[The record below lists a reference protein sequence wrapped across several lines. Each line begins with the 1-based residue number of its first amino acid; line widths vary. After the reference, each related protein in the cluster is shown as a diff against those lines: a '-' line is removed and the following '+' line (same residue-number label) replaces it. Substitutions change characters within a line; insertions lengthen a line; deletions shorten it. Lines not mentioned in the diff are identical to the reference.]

1 MMQEGQINVQSENIF
16 PIIKKFLYS
25 DNDIFLRELISN
37 AVDATEK
44 VRKLARTGQLGGEL
58 GDDKIEVKL
67 DSENKTLTI
76 SDRGVGMTQ
85 EEVEKYINQI
95 AFSGAEEFAKKLE
108 EQGEKADIIGQ
119 FGLGFYS
126 AFMVSNKVEIHSC
139 SYQDG
144 AQPVY
149 WECDGSTNYKIG
161 EGERQDRGTD
171 IVLHIDEE
179 NEEFLEENRISE
191 LLDKYCKFLPVPIKF
206 GTKEVTKEGQEDKEE
221 SEKEKETVDNIINNP
236 EPAWTKDP
244 KELGEEDYKNFYREL
259 YPTSFEEP
267 LFHIHLN
274 VDHPF
279 QLTGILYFPPLK
291 NNLEV
296 QKNRIQLYSN
306 QVFVTDNVE
315 QIVPE
320 FLTLLHGVID
330 SPDIPLNVSRSYL
343 QNDANVRKISG
354 HITKKVADKLKEMF
368 KNDREDFEKKWD
380 DIKVFIQ
387 YGILTDDK
395 FFDRV
400 KDVMLLKNIEG
411 KYFTLDEYKD
421 KVKDHQTDKND
432 KMVFLYTHDKDEQYN
447 FIQPA
452 QERGYDVLLMDSPL
466 ASHLTTRLEQKEEN
480 ISFARV
486 DADTVDNLIQKEES
500 QESKLSEEEQNEIK
514 PVFEEQV
521 PSENYQVQF
530 QPMSEKDDPVVITQS
545 EFMRRMKEQQ
555 ATGGGGMMGQL
566 PEMYNLVVNAN
577 HPLVSRLLK
586 EQDEEKKKEMAKQAI
601 DLGKLSQGLLKGEE
615 LNRFIKRSVDLI
627 GVNTP
632 GDNGNGQNQQSG
644 NGQQKKEQEEE
655 KEGVKNEG
663 QE

>member
-1 MMQEGQINVQSENIF
+1 MQEGQINVQSENIF

-44 VRKLARTGQLGGEL
+44 VRKLARTGQLGQEL
-58 GDDKIEVKL
+58 GDDTIEVKL
-67 DSENKTLTI
+67 DTENKTLTI

-85 EEVEKYINQI
+85 EEIEKYINQI
-95 AFSGAEEFAKKLE
+95 AFSGAEDFAKKLE

-126 AFMVSNKVEIHSC
+126 AFMVSKKVEIQSR
-139 SYQDG
+139 SYQEG
-144 AQPVY
+144 AEPAY

-161 EGERQDRGTD
+161 DGQREERGTD

-179 NEEFLEENRISE
+179 NEEFLEEQRISE

-244 KELGEEDYKNFYREL
+244 NELEEEDYKNFYREL
-259 YPTSFEEP
+259 YPMSMDEP

-296 QKNRIQLYSN
+296 QKNRVQLYSN

-368 KNDREDFEKKWD
+368 KNDRADFEQKWD

-400 KDVMLLKNIEG
+400 KDVMLFKNVDG
-411 KYFTLDEYKD
+411 KYYTMEEYKEA
-421 KVKDHQTDKND
+421 VKEHQTDKNE
-432 KMVFLYTHDKDEQYN
+432 KIVFLYTHDKDEQYN

-466 ASHLTTRLEQKEEN
+466 VSHLTTRLEQKEEN

-500 QESKLSEEEQNEIK
+500 QESKLSEEQQNEVK

-521 PSENYQVQF
+521 PKDNYQVQF

-555 ATGGGGMMGQL
+555 ATGGGGVMGQL

-586 EQDEEKKKEMAKQAI
+586 EEDEEKKKEMAKQAI

-632 GDNGNGQNQQSG
+632 GDNENGKSEASEG
-644 NGQQKKEQEEE
+644 KAKEENAE
-655 KEGVKNEG
+655 
-663 QE
+663 